1 MNSISK
7 KESDKSSAHSDV
19 PCFFSCQ
26 SWWSS
31 APAQVP
37 RSTLSNSGSL
47 SIDSVHHQYHN
58 LKQFGLLQ
66 DQDSSSTQ
74 STGQSHQEVV
84 SMGACNSGQCIS
96 AHSGYGETNDQ
107 QVGNIQSVL
116 SLGISDVSLPA
127 SQVDCSPS
135 LVRISYPYDPY
146 VGGFLAACG
155 PQAIIRPQMV
165 GMATARVPLPLNVAD
180 NEPIYV
186 NAKQYRGIL
195 RRREHRAKLE
205 AQNQPV
211 RSRKPYL
218 HESRHIHAM
227 KRVRGVGGRFLNTK
241 KTQQTNPTDTMSSMN
256 SSDSNLLRLGGNSSG
271 SEVIQSDTGHTT
283 MDASTTLSSDI
294 TSVSNIALRQPDP
307 RFASYPSHMDGAS
320 AQRGGAHRYN
330 GSLHHV
336 HVIQ

>member
-7 KESDKSSAHSDV
+7 KESDRSSTHSDV
-19 PCFFSCQ
+19 PCVFSCQ

-31 APAQVP
+31 TPAQVP
-37 RSTLSNSGSL
+37 QSTLSKSGSL
-47 SIDSVHHQYHN
+47 SIDSVHHQCNN
-58 LKQFGLLQ
+58 LKQFGILQ
-66 DQDSSSTQ
+66 DQDSCSTQ
-74 STGQSHQEVV
+74 STGQSHREVV

-96 AHSGYGETNDQ
+96 AHSGYSETSDQ

-116 SLGISDVSLPA
+116 SLGISEVSLPA
-127 SQVDCSPS
+127 SQIGYNPS
-135 LVRISYPYDPY
+135 LVHISYPYDPY
-146 VGGFLAACG
+146 LGGFLAACA
-155 PQAIIRPQMV
+155 PQAIIHPQMV

-211 RSRKPYL
+211 QSRKPYL

-227 KRVRGVGGRFLNTK
+227 KRVRGAGGRFLNTK
-241 KTQQTNPTDTMSSMN
+241 MQQTGPTDTTSSMN
-256 SSDSNLLRLGGNSSG
+256 SSDSDPLRLGGNPSG
-271 SEVIQSDTGHTT
+271 LEVIQSDTSYTT
-283 MDASTTLSSDI
+283 MGASTTSSSDI

-307 RFASYPSHMDGAS
+307 RFSSYPSLMGGAAS
-320 AQRGGAHRYN
+320 QGGGAHIYN
-330 GSLHHV
+330 GSHHHV